1 MPLLKRKRVFAAE
14 VEATPGTAETL
25 LAANGEFNAY
35 NVMIQPN
42 ITVEERE
49 AQAAFNRLP
58 GVPGARTGTATFRTD
73 ISYVGTASA
82 PPPTWASVLLP
93 GCGFVDD
100 DPAFLPR
107 TAAAGTNVKT
117 LTIGCFQ
124 DGMFKSI
131 YGAAG
136 TASLVFPA
144 GRMAYIDWTFT
155 GIWAAPTDTALI
167 APTYPTDPALR
178 FASSTITYNSV
189 AAKVEQVTV
198 DLGNN
203 VVMRE
208 DASTVAGFSTGII
221 TDRNPRINLN
231 PESVLVATNNI
242 NGLFLA
248 GTQAAFS
255 LSIPVGGGTFVVEA
269 GNAQVM
275 NHQEGDR
282 NGMVTDEIE
291 LACQKNSTAND
302 QELTI
307 AFNPAT

>member
-1 MPLLKRKRVFAAE
+1 MPLLKRKRVFAAK
-14 VEATPGTAETL
+14 VEGTAGTAETL
-25 LAANGEFNAY
+25 TTAEGVYNAY

-49 AQAAFNRLP
+49 AQAGFNRLA

-73 ISYVGTASA
+73 ISYDATTV
-82 PPPTWASVLLP
+82 PTWASVLLP
-93 GCGFVDD
+93 GCGLVDD
-100 DPAFLPR
+100 DPSFLPKSEPP
-107 TAAAGTNVKT
+107 GTNVKT

-131 YGAAG
+131 YGAVG
-136 TASLVFPA
+136 TAQLVFPA

-155 GIWAAPTDTALI
+155 GVWAAPTDTAII
-167 APTYPTDPALR
+167 APTYPTDAALR

-189 AAKVEQVTV
+189 NAKVEQVTV

-255 LSIPVGGGTFVVEA
+255 LSIPTNDGTFVVA
-269 GNAQVM
+269 AAKAQVM

-291 LACQKNSTAND
+291 LACQKDGATND
-302 QELTI
+302 QELSIT
-307 AFNPAT
+307 FNAAA

>member
-1 MPLLKRKRVFAAE
+1 MPLLKRKRVFAAK
-14 VEATPGTAETL
+14 VETTPGTAETL
-25 LAANGEFNAY
+25 TGAEGVYNAY
-35 NVMIQPN
+35 NVMIQPTV
-42 ITVEERE
+42 TVEERE
-49 AQAAFNRLP
+49 AQGAFNRLA
-58 GVPGARTGTATFRTD
+58 GVPGARQGTATFRTD
-73 ISYVGTASA
+73 IHYDATTL
-82 PPPTWASVLLP
+82 PTWASVLLP
-93 GCGFVDD
+93 ACGFVSD

-107 TAAAGTNVKT
+107 TAAPGTDVKT

-124 DGMFKSI
+124 DGTFKSI
-131 YGAAG
+131 HGAVG
-136 TASLVFPA
+136 TAQMVFPA

-167 APTYPTDPALR
+167 APTYPTTLPMR

-189 AAKVEQVTV
+189 AAKVEQVTI

-208 DASTVAGFSTGII
+208 DGSTVAGFSTGLI
-221 TDRNPRINLN
+221 TDRNPRISLN

-255 LSIPVGGGTFVVEA
+255 LSIPVGSDGTFVVA
-269 GNAQVM
+269 SDNAQVM
-275 NHQEGDR
+275 NQQEGDR
-282 NGMVTDEIE
+282 NQMVTDEIE
-291 LACQKNSTAND
+291 LACQKDGNVSD

-307 AFNPAT
+307 TFNPETP